1 MSEAYQYALWR
12 VVPDL
17 DRGECL
23 NAGIVLYCP
32 RQRFLGAS
40 VGLAESRVRELAPG
54 TDVEALRAALHHRA
68 LIAAGDPAAGP
79 VAALPAAER
88 FGLLV
93 APASTAVQPGPVHT
107 GLSEDAAATLEALFA
122 RLVLPPERDDAECH

>member
-23 NAGIVLYCP
+23 NVGVVLYSA
-32 RQRFLGAS
+32 RLRFLGSS
-40 VGLAESRVRELAPG
+40 VAVAESRIRELAPG
-54 TDVEALRAALHHRA
+54 LDVEALRSALHHRA
-68 LIAAGDPAAGP
+68 LIAAGDAAAGA
-79 VAALPAAER
+79 VAALPAGER

-93 APASTAVQPGPVHT
+93 APASTVIQPGPVHT
-107 GLSEDAAATLEALFA
+107 GLCDDAAATLEQLFN
-122 RLVLPPERDDAECH
+122 RLVLPLEPTA

>member
-23 NAGIVLYCP
+23 NAGVVLYSP
-32 RQRFLGAS
+32 RLRFLGAS
-40 VGLAESRVRELAPG
+40 VGIAASRLRELAPDL
-54 TDVEALRAALHHRA
+54 DVDAVTAALHHRA
-68 LIAAGDPAAGP
+68 LLAAGDRAAGS
-79 VAALPAAER
+79 VAALEASER

-93 APASTAVQPGPVHT
+93 APASTLVQPGPVHT
-107 GLSEDAAATLEALFA
+107 GLSDDPAATLEQLFE
-122 RLVLPPERDDAECH
+122 RLVVPRAPGLG

>member
-17 DRGECL
+17 ERGECL
-23 NAGIVLYCP
+23 NAGVVLYCP
-32 RQRFLGAS
+32 RLRFLGAS
-40 VGLAESRVRELAPG
+40 IAIPQSRIRELAP
-54 TDVEALRAALHHRA
+54 TADVESLRAALHRRA
-68 LIAAGDPAAGP
+68 LIAAGDPAAGA
-79 VAALPAAER
+79 VAALPAGER

-107 GLSEDAAATLEALFA
+107 GLSCDAAATLEQLFQ
-122 RLVLPPERDDAECH
+122 RLVVPR

>member
-17 DRGECL
+17 ERGEFL

-40 VGLAESRVRELAPG
+40 VGLVESRILELAPG
-54 TDVEALRAALHHRA
+54 ADVEAVRTALHHRA
-68 LIAAGDPAAGP
+68 LVAAGDPAVGA
-79 VAALPAAER
+79 VAALSAAER

-107 GLSEDAAATLEALFA
+107 GLSDDAAATLESLFR
-122 RLVLPPERDDAECH
+122 RLVLPAA

>member
-1 MSEAYQYALWR
+1 VSEAYQYALWR

-32 RQRFLGAS
+32 RLRFLGAS
-40 VGLAESRVRELAPG
+40 VGIAESRIRELAPEL
-54 TDVEALRAALHHRA
+54 DVPALSAALHHRA
-68 LIAAGDPAAGP
+68 LVAAGDPAAGS
-79 VAALPAAER
+79 VAALRPGER

-93 APASTAVQPGPVHT
+93 APASTVIQPGPVHT
-107 GLSEDAAATLEALFA
+107 GLSDDAAATLEQLFT
-122 RLVLPPERDDAECH
+122 RLVLPPER